1 MQHRKC
7 FKLFVK
13 LTKESEK
20 ITKQSEILWKKNWL
34 SSQNMMW
41 DTKKAKLLIF
51 IFTTTDV
58 SAIDK
63 EIRKPSYLILL
74 IINSFDYYYLYKG
87 CFDQRDYNSDYVSK
101 ISYSRP
107 QMAVI
112 KNKGYDVII

>member
-74 IINSFDYYYLYKG
+74 IIIIFIKVALTN
-87 CFDQRDYNSDYVSK
+87 
-101 ISYSRP
+101 
-107 QMAVI
+107 VI
-112 KNKGYDVII
+112 TILIMSAKLATLDPKWL

>member
-41 DTKKAKLLIF
+41 DTKK
-51 IFTTTDV
+51 
-58 SAIDK
+58 S
-63 EIRKPSYLILL
+63 
-74 IINSFDYYYLYKG
+74 
-87 CFDQRDYNSDYVSK
+87 
-101 ISYSRP
+101 
-107 QMAVI
+107 
-112 KNKGYDVII
+112 

>member
-41 DTKKAKLLIF
+41 DTKKAKLLKF

-74 IINSFDYYYLYKG
+74 IIIIFIKAALTN
-87 CFDQRDYNSDYVSK
+87 
-101 ISYSRP
+101 
-107 QMAVI
+107 VI
-112 KNKGYDVII
+112 TILIMSAKLATLDPKWL

>member
-34 SSQNMMW
+34 SSQDMMW
-41 DTKKAKLLIF
+41 DTKKAKLLKF

-74 IINSFDYYYLYKG
+74 IIIIFIKVALTN
-87 CFDQRDYNSDYVSK
+87 
-101 ISYSRP
+101 
-107 QMAVI
+107 VI
-112 KNKGYDVII
+112 TILIMSAKLATLDPKWL

>member
-41 DTKKAKLLIF
+41 DTKKVKLLKF

-74 IINSFDYYYLYKG
+74 IIIIFIKVALTN
-87 CFDQRDYNSDYVSK
+87 
-101 ISYSRP
+101 
-107 QMAVI
+107 VI
-112 KNKGYDVII
+112 TILIMSAKLATLDPKWL

>member
-41 DTKKAKLLIF
+41 DTKKAKLLKF

-63 EIRKPSYLILL
+63 EIRKPSYLIIIIFIKVALTNVITIL
-74 IINSFDYYYLYKG
+74 IMSAKLATLDPKWL
-87 CFDQRDYNSDYVSK
+87 
-101 ISYSRP
+101 
-107 QMAVI
+107 
-112 KNKGYDVII
+112 

>member
-41 DTKKAKLLIF
+41 DTKKAKLLKF

-74 IINSFDYYYLYKG
+74 IIIIFIKVALTN
-87 CFDQRDYNSDYVSK
+87 
-101 ISYSRP
+101 
-107 QMAVI
+107 VI
-112 KNKGYDVII
+112 TILITSAKLATLDPKWL

>member
-41 DTKKAKLLIF
+41 DTKKAKLLKF

-63 EIRKPSYLILL
+63 EIRKPSHLILL
-74 IINSFDYYYLYKG
+74 IIIIFIKVALTN
-87 CFDQRDYNSDYVSK
+87 
-101 ISYSRP
+101 
-107 QMAVI
+107 VI
-112 KNKGYDVII
+112 TILIMSAKLATLDPKWL

>member
-41 DTKKAKLLIF
+41 DTKKAKLLKF
-51 IFTTTDV
+51 IFTTTDI

-74 IINSFDYYYLYKG
+74 IIIIFIKVALTNVITILIMSAKLATLD
-87 CFDQRDYNSDYVSK
+87 SK
-101 ISYSRP
+101 WL
-107 QMAVI
+107 
-112 KNKGYDVII
+112 

>member
-41 DTKKAKLLIF
+41 DTKKAKLLKF

-63 EIRKPSYLILL
+63 EIRKPSYLIFL
-74 IINSFDYYYLYKG
+74 IIIIFIKVALTN
-87 CFDQRDYNSDYVSK
+87 
-101 ISYSRP
+101 
-107 QMAVI
+107 VI
-112 KNKGYDVII
+112 TILIMSAKSATLDPKWL

>member
-41 DTKKAKLLIF
+41 DTKKAKLLKF

-74 IINSFDYYYLYKG
+74 IIIIFIKVALTN
-87 CFDQRDYNSDYVSK
+87 
-101 ISYSRP
+101 
-107 QMAVI
+107 VI
-112 KNKGYDVII
+112 TILIMSAKSATLDPKWL

>member
-1 MQHRKC
+1 MQHRKY

-41 DTKKAKLLIF
+41 DTKKAKLLKF

-74 IINSFDYYYLYKG
+74 IIIIFIKVALTN
-87 CFDQRDYNSDYVSK
+87 
-101 ISYSRP
+101 
-107 QMAVI
+107 VI
-112 KNKGYDVII
+112 TILIMSAKLATLDPKWL

>member
-34 SSQNMMW
+34 SSQNIMW
-41 DTKKAKLLIF
+41 DTKKVKLLKF

-74 IINSFDYYYLYKG
+74 IIIIFIKVALTN
-87 CFDQRDYNSDYVSK
+87 
-101 ISYSRP
+101 
-107 QMAVI
+107 VI
-112 KNKGYDVII
+112 TILIMSAKLATLDPKWL

>member
-20 ITKQSEILWKKNWL
+20 LWKKNWL

-41 DTKKAKLLIF
+41 DTKKAKLLKF

-74 IINSFDYYYLYKG
+74 IIIIFIKVALTN
-87 CFDQRDYNSDYVSK
+87 
-101 ISYSRP
+101 
-107 QMAVI
+107 VI
-112 KNKGYDVII
+112 TILIMSAKLATLDPKWL

>member
-41 DTKKAKLLIF
+41 DTKKAKLLKF

-74 IINSFDYYYLYKG
+74 IIIIFIKVALTN
-87 CFDQRDYNSDYVSK
+87 
-101 ISYSRP
+101 
-107 QMAVI
+107 VI
-112 KNKGYDVII
+112 TILIMSAKLATLDPKWL

>member
-41 DTKKAKLLIF
+41 DTKKAKLLKF

-74 IINSFDYYYLYKG
+74 IIIIFIKVALTN
-87 CFDQRDYNSDYVSK
+87 
-101 ISYSRP
+101 
-107 QMAVI
+107 VI
-112 KNKGYDVII
+112 TILIMSAKLATQDPKWL

>member
-41 DTKKAKLLIF
+41 DTKKVKLLKF

-74 IINSFDYYYLYKG
+74 IIIIFIKVALTN
-87 CFDQRDYNSDYVSK
+87 
-101 ISYSRP
+101 
-107 QMAVI
+107 VI
-112 KNKGYDVII
+112 TILIMSAKSATLDPKWL